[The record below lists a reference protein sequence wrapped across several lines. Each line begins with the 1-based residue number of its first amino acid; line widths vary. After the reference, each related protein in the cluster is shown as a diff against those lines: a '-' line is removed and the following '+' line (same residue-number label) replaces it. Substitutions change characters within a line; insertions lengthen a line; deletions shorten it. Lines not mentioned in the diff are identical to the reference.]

1 MHYILFMVGDTVFA
15 FNPSTLLYETPT
27 HIWKLL
33 KISISV
39 FEVTFY
45 AIQSFLRKHCLPVV
59 FLMTVI
65 YFLFTFPSIGKSLVI
80 DNVLYDLLKL
90 FVYIS
95 LTVLRSAHFI
105 FVSIKRTQTRTKC
118 TILGLQNH
126 EECVNHYNKK
136 KLSKL
141 LTPIRVVVSLHSH
154 LKKTR
159 YILYHCIKGGVDIC
173 WSIMLSPVMFIYI

>member
-27 HIWKLL
+27 HIRKLL

-65 YFLFTFPSIGKSLVI
+65 SFLFTFPSIGKSLVI
-80 DNVLYDLLKL
+80 DNVLYDLLEL

-95 LTVLRSAHFI
+95 P
-105 FVSIKRTQTRTKC
+105 
-118 TILGLQNH
+118 TIL
-126 EECVNHYNKK
+126 Y
-136 KLSKL
+136 
-141 LTPIRVVVSLHSH
+141 
-154 LKKTR
+154 
-159 YILYHCIKGGVDIC
+159 
-173 WSIMLSPVMFIYI
+173 